1 MKEAENSISEE
12 ANIAIGRNANSRYL
26 EKFSKKN
33 FTIAGIRTRDFRL
46 PVKHPINWAI
56 ETLDSSPLRFP
67 YIFDSTFS
75 TDSSRIFQSI
85 LFIYSMICRISL
97 ISLICIRFEMASH
110 RWWPDLRRLDLKKK
124 KKEST
129 SCRLP
134 RFNQSVGL
142 TWPSLDSE

>member
-1 MKEAENSISEE
+1 MKEAENSISGE

-67 YIFDSTFS
+67 YIFDSTIFRPILRECSKVYFS
-75 TDSSRIFQSI
+75 YTRWFVASASFLS
-85 LFIYSMICRISL
+85 FA
-97 ISLICIRFEMASH
+97 FAASH
-110 RWWPDLRRLDLKKK
+110 RWWLDLRRLDLKKK
-124 KKEST
+124 KKNP
-129 SCRLP
+129 P
-134 RFNQSVGL
+134 RVGSHDL
-142 TWPSLDSE
+142 IKAWD

>member
-1 MKEAENSISEE
+1 MKEAENSISGE
-12 ANIAIGRNANSRYL
+12 ANIVISRNTNSRYL

-46 PVKHPINWAI
+46 PVKHLTNRAI

-97 ISLICIRFEMASH
+97 ISLICIRGQPQVVARST
-110 RWWPDLRRLDLKKK
+110 PTGLKKK
-124 KKEST
+124 KKRIHLVSAPT
-129 SCRLP
+129 I
-134 RFNQSVGL
+134 
-142 TWPSLDSE
+142 

>member
-75 TDSSRIFQSI
+75 TDSSRNERFKVYFSRRWFVASASF
-85 LFIYSMICRISL
+85 LSFAFALKWPATGGGPIYDD
-97 ISLICIRFEMASH
+97 
-110 RWWPDLRRLDLKKK
+110 W
-124 KKEST
+124 T
-129 SCRLP
+129 
-134 RFNQSVGL
+134 
-142 TWPSLDSE
+142 

>member
-12 ANIAIGRNANSRYL
+12 ANIAIGRNTNSRYL

-33 FTIAGIRTRDFRL
+33 FTIAGIRTRDYSVASQTSYQPSHRDTRL
-46 PVKHPINWAI
+46 FASAFPLHLR
-56 ETLDSSPLRFP
+56 LD
-67 YIFDSTFS
+67 DFS

-97 ISLICIRFEMASH
+97 ICIRFEAASH

-124 KKEST
+124 KKKNP
-129 SCRLP
+129 P
-134 RFNQSVGL
+134 RVGSHDL
-142 TWPSLDSE
+142 IKAWD

>member
-12 ANIAIGRNANSRYL
+12 ANIAIGRNTNSRYL

-46 PVKHPINWAI
+46 PVKHLTNRAI

-97 ISLICIRFEMASH
+97 ICIRFEAASH

-124 KKEST
+124 KKKNP
-129 SCRLP
+129 P
-134 RFNQSVGL
+134 RVGSHDL
-142 TWPSLDSE
+142 IKAWD